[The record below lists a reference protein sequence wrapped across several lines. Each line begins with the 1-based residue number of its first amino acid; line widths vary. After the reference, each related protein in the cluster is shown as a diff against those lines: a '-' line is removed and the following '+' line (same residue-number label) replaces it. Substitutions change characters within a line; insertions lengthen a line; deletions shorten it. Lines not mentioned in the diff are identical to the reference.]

1 MRKINLIISSLILG
15 AACGLVALTPTPAYA
30 DDNVN
35 RRAIPMPDDSY
46 TTEQTSPDSAADNPD
61 NTAGHDYAENSNPDA
76 GIESTNLDADEL
88 ESTDGTDSEGGD
100 VDNTDDENDAGDTDA
115 EAEEDA
121 ENSDGAALWPLIISF
136 SALFA
141 AIVVILVLNL
151 TRKRRS

>member
-15 AACGLVALTPTPAYA
+15 TVCGLAALTPTPAYA

-46 TTEQTSPDSAADNPD
+46 TTDQASPDSTADNPD

-76 GIESTNLDADEL
+76 GIENTNLDADEL
-88 ESTDGTDSEGGD
+88 ESTDSEDSNTED
-100 VDNTDDENDAGDTDA
+100 IDTTDDESDANA
-115 EAEEDA
+115 EAEEDT
-121 ENSDGAALWPLIISF
+121 ENSDGAALWPVIISF
-136 SALFA
+136 SAIFA

-151 TRKRRS
+151 TGKRRS